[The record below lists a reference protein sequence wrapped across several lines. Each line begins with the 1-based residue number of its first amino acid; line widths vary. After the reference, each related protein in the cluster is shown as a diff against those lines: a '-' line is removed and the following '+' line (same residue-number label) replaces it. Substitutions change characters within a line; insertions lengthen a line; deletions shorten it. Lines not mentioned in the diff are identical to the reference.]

1 MARLVCHIRPKVA
14 SNNAMPCGIVFF
26 VELLL
31 DVSSNILSRETKER
45 RRKILVGHKTTTTR
59 TTKTAGCKMS
69 KWLLTAFEISGGGNS
84 IKYQASKRPSTPQT
98 SNPNTLSGCSLAVGK
113 PTNPPLLLP
122 SSTTSPPPSFYKQ
135 LGCN

>member
-45 RRKILVGHKTTTTR
+45 RRKILVRHKTTTTR

-84 IKYQASKRPSTPQT
+84 IKYQASKRPSTPPNQQPQHLVGVFFGCWQT
-98 SNPNTLSGCSLAVGK
+98 YKPPNFCF
-113 PTNPPLLLP
+113 PTRQLPPPLVLQAIGL
-122 SSTTSPPPSFYKQ
+122 
-135 LGCN
+135 